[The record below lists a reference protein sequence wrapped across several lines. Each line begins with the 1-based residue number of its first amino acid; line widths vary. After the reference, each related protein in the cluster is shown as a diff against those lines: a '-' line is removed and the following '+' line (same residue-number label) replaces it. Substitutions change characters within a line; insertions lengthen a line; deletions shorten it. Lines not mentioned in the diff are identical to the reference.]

1 MKEHQKEYIKL
12 IDDKFRI
19 KRKYT
24 GINYNCDGIIDKG
37 ILLELESFR
46 SRVFISDRPKN
57 YYHKWETQLN
67 SEHLPNC
74 VWLTRKSDSEL
85 GLGKSFFI

>member
-24 GINYNCDGIIDKG
+24 RVNYNYYDTIDKG

-46 SRVFISDRPKN
+46 SRIFISDRPRN
-57 YYHKWETQLN
+57 YYHKWETYLN
-67 SEHLPNC
+67 SEHLPKC
-74 VWLTRKSDSEL
+74 VWLTSKSDSEL
-85 GLGKSFFI
+85 GLDKSFFI